1 MKWLVSYFSSVE
13 YLPLCRTGITSVQ
26 YYYYQQ
32 WYWNTAGSNKF
43 KKRWKQRRH
52 SNCRIKYWSQHS
64 ESQTHTHTHT
74 PYPLLMGVKHSV
86 FDCGW
91 ARRRRDVKQHQRQ
104 NEEHSNSV
112 QRRRPAAA
120 AGALHLIGPQPVFSL
135 TVCSFT
141 WLHLLSKHSHSSH
154 LSDCKWEESSLFSR

>member
-86 FDCGW
+86 W
-91 ARRRRDVKQHQRQ
+91 LWVS
-104 NEEHSNSV
+104 EE
-112 QRRRPAAA
+112 A
-120 AGALHLIGPQPVFSL
+120 AGRQTASTSKRGAFKLSSTAPPCCWSRSTAPHRTSACVLFNCLQFYMIASAL
-135 TVCSFT
+135 
-141 WLHLLSKHSHSSH
+141 
-154 LSDCKWEESSLFSR
+154 